1 MFEIRYLP
9 TSTNDPY
16 KGHSARFT
24 FFIQISVLVPW
35 SRIPEAYW
43 FWFLIAATMAESVFG
58 TSTIDIA
65 MGVEKPSD
73 LLANVND
80 SGKQRK
86 KRRRKAR
93 LTGLSQQ
100 RRWANERER
109 HRTRRVNDAIYALRD
124 RLPDFL
130 NPLHIKLSKME
141 TICLAIR
148 YIRQLKDMLEEDDRS
163 RSSSDFEGI
172 DTDLS
177 PQLSSDF
184 STDGDFEELFKM
196 DTSFLL
202 PSSPSSDLLDIDDSE
217 DVFWWLQTIYVQF
230 TFQKFFLTTRTH
242 PQPSTASLYVEDRIE
257 LEHF

>member
-1 MFEIRYLP
+1 
-9 TSTNDPY
+9 
-16 KGHSARFT
+16 
-24 FFIQISVLVPW
+24 
-35 SRIPEAYW
+35 
-43 FWFLIAATMAESVFG
+43 MAENVFG
-58 TSTIDIA
+58 TSAIDIA
-65 MGVEKPSD
+65 LGVEKSSD
-73 LLANVND
+73 LLSNANG

-163 RSSSDFEGI
+163 RSSSDIEGI
-172 DTDLS
+172 DIDIDVS

-184 STDGDFEELFKM
+184 STDGEFEELFKM

-202 PSSPSSDLLDIDDSE
+202 PSSPSSDLLDLEDE
-217 DVFWWLQTIYVQF
+217 DVFW
-230 TFQKFFLTTRTH
+230 
-242 PQPSTASLYVEDRIE
+242 
-257 LEHF
+257 

>member
-1 MFEIRYLP
+1 
-9 TSTNDPY
+9 
-16 KGHSARFT
+16 
-24 FFIQISVLVPW
+24 
-35 SRIPEAYW
+35 
-43 FWFLIAATMAESVFG
+43 MAESVFG
-58 TSTIDIA
+58 TSAIDIA
-65 MGVEKPSD
+65 LGVEKSSD
-73 LLANVND
+73 LLSKANG
-80 SGKQRK
+80 SGTKQRK

-163 RSSSDFEGI
+163 RSPSDFEGI
-172 DTDLS
+172 DTDQS
-177 PQLSSDF
+177 PQQSSEF
-184 STDGDFEELFKM
+184 STDEFEELFKM

-202 PSSPSSDLLDIDDSE
+202 PLEDD
-217 DVFWWLQTIYVQF
+217 DVFW
-230 TFQKFFLTTRTH
+230 
-242 PQPSTASLYVEDRIE
+242 
-257 LEHF
+257 

>member
-1 MFEIRYLP
+1 MTYIRPKLDSLP
-9 TSTNDPY
+9 VRYIIRQPKTLFILFRTPQTS
-16 KGHSARFT
+16 
-24 FFIQISVLVPW
+24 FFNVKNLCST
-35 SRIPEAYW
+35 
-43 FWFLIAATMAESVFG
+43 TMAESIFESA
-58 TSTIDIA
+58 TFDFTLK
-65 MGVEKPSD
+65 VEKPDD
-73 LLANVND
+73 LLVSANDDN
-80 SGKQRK
+80 GKQRK

-202 PSSPSSDLLDIDDSE
+202 PSSPSSDLLDIDDTE
-217 DVFWWLQTIYVQF
+217 DVFW
-230 TFQKFFLTTRTH
+230 
-242 PQPSTASLYVEDRIE
+242 
-257 LEHF
+257 

>member
-1 MFEIRYLP
+1 
-9 TSTNDPY
+9 
-16 KGHSARFT
+16 
-24 FFIQISVLVPW
+24 
-35 SRIPEAYW
+35 
-43 FWFLIAATMAESVFG
+43 MAESIFDA
-58 TSTIDIA
+58 SAAFDFSLK
-65 MGVEKPSD
+65 VEKDDIDDD
-73 LLANVND
+73 LIVNSND
-80 SGKQRK
+80 DNGKQRK

-163 RSSSDFEGI
+163 RSCSDFEGI
-172 DTDLS
+172 DTNLS
-177 PQLSSDF
+177 PQLSSDL
-184 STDGDFEELFKM
+184 STDGDFEELLKM

-202 PSSPSSDLLDIDDSE
+202 SSSPSSDFPEIDDTE
-217 DVFWWLQTIYVQF
+217 DVFW
-230 TFQKFFLTTRTH
+230 
-242 PQPSTASLYVEDRIE
+242 
-257 LEHF
+257 

>member
-1 MFEIRYLP
+1 MH
-9 TSTNDPY
+9 T
-16 KGHSARFT
+16 
-24 FFIQISVLVPW
+24 V
-35 SRIPEAYW
+35 
-43 FWFLIAATMAESVFG
+43 MAESVFD
-58 TSTIDIA
+58 TSTIDLA
-65 MGVEKPSD
+65 LGVEEKSD

-177 PQLSSDF
+177 PQLSGSDF

-202 PSSPSSDLLDIDDSE
+202 PSSPSSDLLDIDDAE
-217 DVFWWLQTIYVQF
+217 DVFW
-230 TFQKFFLTTRTH
+230 
-242 PQPSTASLYVEDRIE
+242 
-257 LEHF
+257 